1 MLLCGADLPLRL
13 RAYGSIVPPAS
24 GAEDMS
30 SFRSLIDVRNMVKS
44 TANIAVRNNLDEAQK
59 RRMARF

>member
-1 MLLCGADLPLRL
+1 MLLCGAGLPLRL
-13 RAYGSIVPPAS
+13 RAYGSIVPAAS
-24 GAEDMS
+24 SAEDRS

-59 RRMARF
+59 PRMARF